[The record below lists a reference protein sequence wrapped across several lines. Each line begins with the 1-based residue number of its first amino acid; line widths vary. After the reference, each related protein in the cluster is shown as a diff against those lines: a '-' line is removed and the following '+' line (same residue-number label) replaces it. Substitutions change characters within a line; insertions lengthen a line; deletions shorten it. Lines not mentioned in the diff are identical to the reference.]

1 MSYPTLNFQQS
12 LEPVLHVPLHCRSE
26 CRTFFSILTN
36 FQETA
41 AYLCAAASGTICA
54 LINGGACPDSGPH
67 PSLSAAG
74 TGSAARTLTES
85 PVFALLAAVNIV
97 SPISCWQ
104 PRLTTLQSDV
114 CWGLHQ
120 GLFFANKKCWWF
132 KSYIIWYAERSIR
145 RIWTERMNL
154 ECAWICSGSETKR
167 CYKETMYIYWFRY
180 SPKHKSTNWQMT
192 LTN

>member
-12 LEPVLHVPLHCRSE
+12 LEPVVHVPLLCRSE

-41 AYLCAAASGTICA
+41 AYLCVAASGTICA

-74 TGSAARTLTES
+74 TGSAAPALTES

-132 KSYIIWYAERSIR
+132 KSYYLIR
-145 RIWTERMNL
+145 WAQYQENMNWVD
-154 ECAWICSGSETKR
+154 ESGM
-167 CYKETMYIYWFRY
+167 CM
-180 SPKHKSTNWQMT
+180 HM
-192 LTN
+192 